1 MLLHLA
7 YFLNTVTTVVTAMG
21 GASNAV
27 YQRFCASVRKKDERA
42 SINFNVDIQRWILE
56 NALPALQSDLRQN
69 KIYAVLMG
77 AQDQPDEPAV
87 ALTGKT
93 QVGWLQQLVGHHGKW
108 ALHVDGKHKLHHG
121 GWILVT
127 YGTHTPEFREN
138 KHGKSNKRA
147 IVHAF
152 RPLLYLFS
160 KSHEAADSIVFGL
173 KAMETIVR
181 K

>member
-1 MLLHLA
+1 MTLPRHAMSPPRHRHDTPDMPAMTHARPTLWHPISYDMLLHLA

-93 QVGWLQQLVGHHGKW
+93 QVH
-108 ALHVDGKHKLHHG
+108 
-121 GWILVT
+121 
-127 YGTHTPEFREN
+127 
-138 KHGKSNKRA
+138 
-147 IVHAF
+147 
-152 RPLLYLFS
+152 LLNN
-160 KSHEAADSIVFGL
+160 EPNN
-173 KAMETIVR
+173 
-181 K
+181 